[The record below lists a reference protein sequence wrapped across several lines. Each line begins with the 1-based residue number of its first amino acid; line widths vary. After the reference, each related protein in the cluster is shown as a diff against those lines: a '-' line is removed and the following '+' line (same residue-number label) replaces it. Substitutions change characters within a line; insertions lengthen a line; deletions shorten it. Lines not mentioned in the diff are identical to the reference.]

1 MVLLAKRVGSIR
13 FDEDTTI
20 RNHRF
25 EFFVT
30 KTLTPEI
37 NQATIQFTNLPRSIR
52 RELAIKGIKFEIF
65 AGYEERQSRIFTGT
79 STHTD
84 SFKEGNTWLTQIVCG
99 DGSESQKV
107 FVNDSFAANATI
119 VDVIRALV
127 AKLPI
132 DASNLEAQI
141 AAGLFSGT
149 ERLNLQNGYV
159 TQGQALDALNKIIV
173 GAGGVRWSIQ
183 DGEIIFLPRSG
194 LLSQPVEQV
203 NPIINF
209 PRSLEDGGVAVR
221 TLLNT
226 AFRPGAPVVVD
237 DQDVHVEGR
246 IERVVYSGDNRGSSW
261 FADLEITNVSD
272 PDFNDL
278 DALLLP

>member
-13 FDEDTTI
+13 IDSETVI

-25 EFFVT
+25 EFTVI

-37 NQATIQFTNLPRSIR
+37 NEAIIQFTNLPRDLR
-52 RELAIKGIKFEIF
+52 RQLSVKGIKFEIF
-65 AGYEERQSRIFTGT
+65 AGYEERQSRIFVGN
-79 STHTD
+79 STHTQTYKSGPD
-84 SFKEGNTWLTQIVCG
+84 WLSQITCG
-99 DGSESQKV
+99 DGSESQLV
-107 FVNDSFAANATI
+107 FVNESFAANATI

-127 AKLPI
+127 AKLPV

-141 AAGLFSGT
+141 AKGLFDGT
-149 ERLNLQNGYV
+149 QRLNLQNGYV
-159 TQGQALDALNKIIV
+159 TQGQAIDALNKIIV

-203 NPIINF
+203 NPIIDF
-209 PRSLEDGGVAVR
+209 PRSIEDGGVAVR

-237 DQDVHVEGR
+237 DLDVHVEGR
-246 IERVVYSGDNRGSSW
+246 IERVVYTGDTRGSNW
-261 FADLEITNVSD
+261 FADLEIVNVSD
-272 PDFNDL
+272 PDFNDI
-278 DALLLP
+278 DSLLLP

>member
-1 MVLLAKRVGSIR
+1 MVLLAKRVGSVRI
-13 FDEDTTI
+13 DGDTTI

-25 EFFVT
+25 EFSVT

-37 NQATIQFTNLPRSIR
+37 NQASIQFTNLPRSIR
-52 RELAIKGIKFEIF
+52 RQLSVKGIKFEIF
-65 AGYEERQSRIFTGT
+65 AGYEERQSRIFTGN
-79 STHTD
+79 STHTE
-84 SFKEGNTWLTQIVCG
+84 SFKSGPTWLTIVVCG

-107 FVNDSFAANATI
+107 FVNDSFAADATI
-119 VDVIRALV
+119 VDVVRALA
-127 AKLPI
+127 AKLPV

-141 AAGLFSGT
+141 AAGLFDGT
-149 ERLNLQNGYV
+149 QRLNLQNGYV

-173 GAGGVRWSIQ
+173 GAGGIRWSIQ
-183 DGEIIFLPRSG
+183 DGELVFLPRSG

-203 NPIINF
+203 NPIIDF
-209 PRSLEDGGVAVR
+209 PRSLEEGGVAVR

-246 IERVVYSGDNRGSSW
+246 IERVVYTGDNRGDSW
-261 FADLEITNVSD
+261 FADLEIVNVSD
-272 PDFNDL
+272 PDFNDI

>member
-13 FDEDTTI
+13 IDSDTVI

-25 EFFVT
+25 EFTIT

-37 NQATIQFTNLPRSIR
+37 NEAIIQLTNLPRDLR
-52 RELAIKGIKFEIF
+52 RQLSVKGIKFEVF
-65 AGYEERQSRIFTGT
+65 AGYEERQSRIFVGN
-79 STHTD
+79 STHTQTYKSGTD
-84 SFKEGNTWLTQIVCG
+84 WLSQITCG
-99 DGSESQKV
+99 DGEESQKV

-119 VDVIRALV
+119 VDVVRALV
-127 AKLPI
+127 AKLPV
-132 DASNLEAQI
+132 DATNLETQI
-141 AAGLFSGT
+141 AAGLFDGT
-149 ERLNLQNGYV
+149 QRLNLQNGYV

-173 GAGGVRWSIQ
+173 GAGGIRWSIQ
-183 DGEIIFLPRSG
+183 DGELIFLPRSG

-203 NPIINF
+203 NPIIDF

-237 DQDVHVEGR
+237 DLDVHVEGR
-246 IERVVYSGDNRGSSW
+246 VERVVYTGNNRGSTW
-261 FADLEITNVSD
+261 FADLEVTNVSD

-278 DALLLP
+278 DSLLLP